1 MLSEFEIIRRFFTH
15 PTDPASGVV
24 LGVGDD
30 AALVKPTAGMELA
43 ISTDMLVADR
53 HFFADTDPYKL
64 GHKSL
69 AVNLSDMA
77 AMGAKPRWITLAL
90 ALPEPLVEIHRRP
103 RRLIWIVSFAFRIFF
118 SFRIRF
124 LGFFFLL
131 CPVAAHRLQLFF
143 NRGQLFFFRL

>member
-53 HFFADTDPYKL
+53 HF
-64 GHKSL
+64 
-69 AVNLSDMA
+69 
-77 AMGAKPRWITLAL
+77 
-90 ALPEPLVEIHRRP
+90 LPIPIHINWVINP
-103 RRLIWIVSFAFRIFF
+103 SQLTSLIWRQWVQN
-118 SFRIRF
+118 
-124 LGFFFLL
+124 LVG
-131 CPVAAHRLQLFF
+131 
-143 NRGQLFFFRL
+143 